1 MTSRERLLTAASF
14 REPDRVP
21 IELNIGPKARLLPEA
36 ERIAE
41 FIDHTADNFQGVA
54 AVDWGFFGLDSRP
67 SEEVIE
73 DRPGEYRRVRR
84 TQRTAAGDFVAVTR
98 HFYPHIDSSDY
109 QWERRYVDTLDEMA
123 RLADAR
129 RHVRPLLLDR
139 HRQQVAAVGD
149 RGVPIMG
156 LAHPLGTLVRLA
168 NMEEAYGWLL
178 GEPGL
183 MHRFLASSNEQVRQT
198 VLALGAAGIS
208 GWFVTYAHEM
218 LIPPW
223 LGRRHFDEFVF
234 PYDKAVNDAVH
245 AIGGRHRSHCHGT
258 CMQFLERMAEMG
270 VDATEPLEPAPFGD
284 VDRREAKR
292 TVGQRMLLS
301 GNVPSQD
308 FLRLTPQE
316 VREWVRR
323 TIAELAPGGG
333 FSLRTTGGHAGVDPD
348 LDRDQLRGI
357 IRNVHAYFEAGLEF
371 GTYPICA

>member
-258 CMQFLERMAEMG
+258 CMQFLERMA
-270 VDATEPLEPAPFGD
+270 
-284 VDRREAKR
+284 
-292 TVGQRMLLS
+292 
-301 GNVPSQD
+301 
-308 FLRLTPQE
+308 
-316 VREWVRR
+316 
-323 TIAELAPGGG
+323 
-333 FSLRTTGGHAGVDPD
+333 
-348 LDRDQLRGI
+348 
-357 IRNVHAYFEAGLEF
+357 
-371 GTYPICA
+371 